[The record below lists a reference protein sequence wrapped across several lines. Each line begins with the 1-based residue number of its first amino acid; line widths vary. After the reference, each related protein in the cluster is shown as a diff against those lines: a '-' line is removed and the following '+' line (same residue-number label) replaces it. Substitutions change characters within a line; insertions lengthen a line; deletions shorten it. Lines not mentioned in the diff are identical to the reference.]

1 MFSITQ
7 STPSSCTRCE
17 NIKKS
22 HLFFLSLYQIN
33 VVIIVIVMVHLNTA
47 SSKQGFKSFKCGFL
61 FPLRAYGQHTQIL
74 FHSRQ
79 SAAVCFIVPH
89 DPVPLQPLS
98 AGLCSSVCVCL
109 SVPPRSLLRANARG
123 TADHCTITRRSQCL
137 TPHLLETVARRATAA
152 DPVSE
157 ISSGSGLVSLHFCD
171 LGPVHFISVLY
182 VHYIQCGKTCSSVLV
197 V

>member
-1 MFSITQ
+1 MDSTHRFSSIPVNLLQ
-7 STPSSCTRCE
+7 SVS
-17 NIKKS
+17 
-22 HLFFLSLYQIN
+22 LFHTI
-33 VVIIVIVMVHLNTA
+33 
-47 SSKQGFKSFKCGFL
+47 L
-61 FPLRAYGQHTQIL
+61 FPYNLSPLGC
-74 FHSRQ
+74 
-79 SAAVCFIVPH
+79 AAACVYVCP
-89 DPVPLQPLS
+89 
-98 AGLCSSVCVCL
+98 
-109 SVPPRSLLRANARG
+109 PPRSLLRAKARG